1 MTSLYD
7 ASPGT
12 CPTWCARRHGE
23 NTGEEDLVHI
33 SDSVFVRNTMIRLC
47 TSIDPATGMQDG
59 PYVLVGSE
67 EYTLAETS
75 TLVDVLTD
83 LLAQAATPRAAV

>member
-12 CPTWCARRHGE
+12 CPTWCTRRHGE
-23 NTGEEDLVHI
+23 NAGEEDLVHI

-67 EYTLAETS
+67 EYSLTETS
-75 TLVDVLTD
+75 TLVDVLTN
-83 LLAQAATPRAAV
+83 LLSKAAIPRAAV